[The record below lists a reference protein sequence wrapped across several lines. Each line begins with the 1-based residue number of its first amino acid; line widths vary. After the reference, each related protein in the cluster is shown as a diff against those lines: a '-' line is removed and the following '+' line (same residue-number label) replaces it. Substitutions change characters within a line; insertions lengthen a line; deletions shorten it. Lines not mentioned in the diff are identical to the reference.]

1 MDIYKQPLSRD
12 EKHSIAISIL
22 IALAGYLIAL
32 FICCDVFARF
42 GALVVCVGVYF
53 GAKGFSLRSS
63 KINEIGEAM
72 WERDTKEIL
81 ALFDSEKSNI
91 PRELVGE
98 TKAQFLEKAKELKAK
113 KSRSVY
119 ALEMRW
125 LKVESA
131 IIMVGTLIW
140 AFGDYLV
147 LELYI
152 SCSQC

>member
-1 MDIYKQPLSRD
+1 MDIYKQPLTRD
-12 EKHSIAISIL
+12 EKRSIALSIL
-22 IALAGYLIAL
+22 ISLVGYLIAL
-32 FICCDVFARF
+32 FTCCDVFARF

-53 GAKGFSLRSS
+53 GAKGFSLRSN
-63 KINEIGEAM
+63 KINEIAETM
-72 WERDTKEIL
+72 WERDTQEIL
-81 ALFDSEKSNI
+81 SFYESEKSNI
-91 PRELVGE
+91 SRGLLGQAR
-98 TKAQFLEKAKELKAK
+98 AQFLEKAKELKAK
-113 KSRSVY
+113 KNRSVY

-131 IIMVGTLIW
+131 IIMAGTLIW